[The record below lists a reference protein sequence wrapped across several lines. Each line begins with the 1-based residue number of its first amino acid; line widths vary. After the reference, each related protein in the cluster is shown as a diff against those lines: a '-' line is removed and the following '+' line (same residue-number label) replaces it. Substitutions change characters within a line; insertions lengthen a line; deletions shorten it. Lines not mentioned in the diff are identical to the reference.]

1 MLAAAGP
8 RSAACA
14 CEPIKEG
21 VAVSQRR
28 LVISLSAARVI
39 HEAVS
44 DTLTAD
50 ETSEGGA
57 DTWPVVLYRVGAMFV
72 FAFLSTATAL
82 DD

>member
-1 MLAAAGP
+1 
-8 RSAACA
+8 
-14 CEPIKEG
+14 
-21 VAVSQRR
+21 
-28 LVISLSAARVI
+28 LVIPLSAARVI

-50 ETSEGGA
+50 ETSESGA
-57 DTWPVVLYRVGAMFV
+57 ATWPVVLYTVGPMLV